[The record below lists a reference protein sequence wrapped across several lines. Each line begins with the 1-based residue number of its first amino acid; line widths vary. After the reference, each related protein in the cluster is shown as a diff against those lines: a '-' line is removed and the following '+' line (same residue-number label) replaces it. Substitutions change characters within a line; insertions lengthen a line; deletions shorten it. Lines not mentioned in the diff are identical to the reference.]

1 MSRLTRWLHPAPPPP
16 PPTPY
21 EHLLDAPRYYVRT
34 EDLAGEPFQIPD
46 SVSFYYGYREI
57 FQDEIY
63 RFQTPNPAPRIV
75 DCGSHCGLSVV
86 YFKQL
91 YSDARITAIEAD
103 PQIFDLLE
111 LNVRQFQFT
120 DVTLVNK
127 AIASQRGEV
136 TFHREGANAGR
147 IHSLA
152 DAKETITVPTLPL
165 DDLLTEPVDLL
176 KIDIEGVETE
186 VLLAS
191 RRLGNV
197 AQLIVEYHS
206 FADSPQALHQLLSL
220 LANHGFRYKIQTQ
233 FCPRRPLVDDD
244 CHLGM
249 DLQLNIY
256 ARRPTAASARSAA

>member
-1 MSRLTRWLHPAPPPP
+1 MSRLTRWLRPAPPPP

-21 EHLLDAPRYYVRT
+21 EHLLDAPRYRVRT

-46 SVSFYYGYREI
+46 SVSFYYGWREI

-63 RFQTPNPAPRIV
+63 RFQAANSAPRII
-75 DCGSHCGLSVV
+75 DCGAHCGLSVV

-91 YSDARITAIEAD
+91 YPSARITAIEAD
-103 PQIFDLLE
+103 PQIFELLQM
-111 LNVRQFQFT
+111 NVRQLQLA
-120 DVTLVNK
+120 DVTLVNQ
-127 AIASQRGEV
+127 AIATHRGEV

-147 IHSLA
+147 IHALA
-152 DAKETITVPTLPL
+152 DAKEKITVPTLPL
-165 DDLLTEPVDLL
+165 DDLLAEPVDLL

-186 VLLAS
+186 VLCAS
-191 RRLGNV
+191 RRLHNV

-206 FADSPQALHQLLSL
+206 FADTPQRLPQLLAQL
-220 LANHGFRYKIQTQ
+220 TDHGFRYQMQTQ
-233 FCPRRPLVDDD
+233 YCPRRPLVDDS

-256 ARRPTAASARSAA
+256 ARRPAATSALSAA

>member
-1 MSRLTRWLHPAPPPP
+1 MSRLTRWLRSDPPPP

-21 EHLLDAPRYYVRT
+21 EHLFKAPRYVVRT

-46 SVSFYYGYREI
+46 GISFYYGYREI

-63 RFQTPNPAPRIV
+63 RFNAASRVPRII
-75 DCGSHCGLSVV
+75 DCGSHCGLSIV

-91 YSDARITAIEAD
+91 YPDARIVAIEAD
-103 PQIFDLLE
+103 PQIFDLLT
-111 LNVRQFQFT
+111 LNVRQFRFA

-127 AIASQRGEV
+127 AIALEPGEV

-147 IHSLA
+147 IHALA

-186 VLLAS
+186 VLCAS

-206 FADSPQALHQLLSL
+206 FADSSQSLHQLLKKLSD
-220 LANHGFRYKIQTQ
+220 HGFRYKVQTQ

-256 ARRPTAASARSAA
+256 AKRPAAALALSAA